1 MGYLKIKIS
10 QESFDENGKRT
21 FAKIRGS
28 CSNGSLTGF
37 ESDIATADLLEL
49 NVILHSLAIE
59 KKTDKKFA
67 YTFPFQLG

>member
-1 MGYLKIKIS
+1 MGYIKVRIS
-10 QESFDENGKRT
+10 QEEFSEDGKRR

-28 CSNGSLTGF
+28 AANGSLAGF
-37 ESDIATADLLEL
+37 ESDIATTDLLEL

-59 KKTDKKFA
+59 KKTDRKFA